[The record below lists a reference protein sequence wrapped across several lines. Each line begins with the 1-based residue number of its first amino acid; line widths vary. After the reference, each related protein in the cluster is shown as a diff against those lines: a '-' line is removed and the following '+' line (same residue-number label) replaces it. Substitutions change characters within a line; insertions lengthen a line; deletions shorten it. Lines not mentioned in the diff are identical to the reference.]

1 VQSVRGS
8 AIKRSQ
14 NQRFCLGAAT
24 RVHVDREVQ
33 SLARNGRCGSMRP
46 ALRSRCMTALCAK
59 RPAVIDVE
67 RTLPAK
73 AADVPQ
79 GWYRAYMVRLGKGRR
94 PRQSRHCIASAKQGP
109 PTEAG
114 LLVAALDTKR
124 TLRGF
129 ARRTPNVVGTA
140 QPVFLSPSRTPALGE
155 TFDDARMIEPMPP
168 SSARRSSPAS
178 TSEARDRWGRLCVA
192 PRTSERRQEHF

>member
-140 QPVFLSPSRTPALGE
+140 QSVFLSPSRTPALGG
-155 TFDDARMIEPMPP
+155 DL
-168 SSARRSSPAS
+168 RRCQNDRAALHG
-178 TSEARDRWGRLCVA
+178 EARLQLQKLCDRWVRLCVA